1 MDVTHEESSLEAAK
15 TEDIIITSKSVTESV
30 DTTRQVIGRGRPKTK
45 PDSKPAIFHLSLEL
59 ISLIEKEANEKMMG
73 NKSALVTK
81 IFSDYF
87 ASKVL

>member
-1 MDVTHEESSLEAAK
+1 MDTLQEVNLLETK
-15 TEDIIITSKSVTESV
+15 PMTG
-30 DTTRQVIGRGRPKTK
+30 GRGRPNTK

-87 ASKVL
+87 ASKE